1 MNSLEEINNF
11 LSAEK
16 IAFFGVSGS
25 GKKFSNEIYKTM
37 IEKGYKLYPIN
48 PNSKNINGTECVEK
62 FSDLKED
69 IKFGIFMTPKS
80 ITKDLISDAHS
91 KGLEYIWIQPGSE
104 SLETLEFCYD
114 NKIKVITNQ
123 CILLYLEGKKF
134 PHNLHK
140 FILKILNKLPN

>member
-1 MNSLEEINNF
+1 MNSLEDINTF

-16 IAFFGVSGS
+16 IAFFGVSRT

-37 IEKGYKLYPIN
+37 IERGYKLYPIN
-48 PNSKNINGTECVEK
+48 QNTANIDGTECVAK
-62 FSDLKED
+62 FSELKEEV
-69 IKFGIFMTPKS
+69 KFGIFMTPKS

-91 KGLEYIWIQPGSE
+91 KGLEFIWIQPGSE
-104 SLETLEFCYD
+104 TLETIEFCNN

-123 CILLYLEGKKF
+123 CIFMYLEGKKF

>member
-48 PNSKNINGTECVEK
+48 PNSKNINGIECVEK

-123 CILLYLEGKKF
+123 CILMYLEGKKF

>member
-1 MNSLEEINNF
+1 MNSLEDINTF

-16 IAFFGVSGS
+16 IAFFGVSRT
-25 GKKFSNEIYKTM
+25 GKKFSNEVYKAM

-48 PNSKNINGTECVEK
+48 PNTANIDGTECVEK
-62 FSDLKED
+62 FSDIKEE
-69 IKFGIFMTPKS
+69 IKYGIFMTPKS

-91 KGLEYIWIQPGSE
+91 KGLKYIWIQPGSE
-104 SLETLEFCYD
+104 SLETLEFFNN

-123 CILLYLEGKKF
+123 CIFMYLEGKKF